1 MKLYGAAMSANTR
14 RVKIYLA
21 EKGLDNIEEVDLVG
35 AANVI
40 KTPEYLAKNP
50 AGKIPLLELD
60 DGTFLPESAA
70 IVEYLEEIYP
80 DPPMIGTTPLER
92 AKVRSLERVV
102 ADQSVL
108 CRLYY
113 LHMGPSFL
121 QSLRGFAYDP
131 KVAAAVKPT
140 FDNNLH
146 TIEVRMGDY
155 PFVAGAKPTVADC
168 HLYAVLS
175 AGVEKFNYVIS
186 DDFPRLQRWY
196 KNFSARPSA
205 SAGKGGPGFVHP
217 KDDPAHAPAAAS

>member
-1 MKLYGAAMSANTR
+1 
-14 RVKIYLA
+14 
-21 EKGLDNIEEVDLVG
+21 
-35 AANVI
+35 
-40 KTPEYLAKNP
+40 
-50 AGKIPLLELD
+50 
-60 DGTFLPESAA
+60 
-70 IVEYLEEIYP
+70 
-80 DPPMIGTTPLER
+80 MIGTTPLER
-92 AKVRSLERVV
+92 RRSAHWKRVV

-196 KNFSARPSA
+196 KNFQRPSERVGGQGR
-205 SAGKGGPGFVHP
+205 AGFSCTQKMILHTPP
-217 KDDPAHAPAAAS
+217 LLRARAAASWTELLVGGRWIAARAVPAAGYCRTAWGDASGAPADPPRRADRGNC